1 MGRRKGAVEDMVANP
16 SIWPGRRVFLME
28 CNPSSPSIVNWFP
41 RAGGYN
47 SWTDELET
55 LRYGQSNLFLLP
67 ANDLPSYEVSDLV
80 DGYRAWIEKARPQV
94 DWIIMDG
101 SSLLRGFADVAQL
114 APLAT
119 DILFVHDSSRCNA
132 EQVRA
137 ALNLLRPLT
146 NIEAMR
152 GMVMNRQTTCAV

>member
-1 MGRRKGAVEDMVANP
+1 
-16 SIWPGRRVFLME
+16 ME
-28 CNPSSPSIVNWFP
+28 CNPSAPSIQNWFP
-41 RAGGYN
+41 QAGGYS
-47 SWTDELET
+47 SWTNEMET

-67 ANDLPSYEVSDLV
+67 AHDLPSYEVSDLV

-119 DILFVHDSSRCNA
+119 DVLFVHDATRCNA

-146 NIEAMR
+146 SIETMR
-152 GMVMNRQTTCAV
+152 GMVMNRQTTCAI